1 MIRGARSVDAGSS
14 LQNLPVRTKPH
25 RHHVAPHRSKL
36 LGNMLAARIQT
47 FKLRAHLNPDG
58 EVGRSRS
65 SIKRGPYGRT
75 SWMVACSSY
84 SAVGIDLG
92 TTSSAIA
99 VVGPDGRAKV
109 HAVVPSVVHF
119 SQVRCL
125 CMESEAL

>member
-1 MIRGARSVDAGSS
+1 MIREARSVDAGSS

-25 RHHVAPHRSKL
+25 RHHVAPHRSKF
-36 LGNMLAARIQT
+36 LGNMLAARIQP
-47 FKLRAHLNPDG
+47 FKFRAHLNPDG
-58 EVGRSRS
+58 DRS
-65 SIKRGPYGRT
+65 SSKRGPYGRT
-75 SWMVACSSY
+75 SWLVACSSY